1 MSKITV
7 TTIAGL
13 TSGGDA
19 NKVKIE
25 SGDALE
31 VVSGTASINN
41 TSNGT
46 LASFKKS
53 GTTIGHIGV
62 HDDDGFFFTRGAS
75 QQGIVLKNSSLMPC
89 NTDGSNSDNDQDLG
103 ISSVRWKDLYL
114 SGGLKI
120 GGTGAANTLDDYEE
134 GNWTPTLTA
143 ASSNPTVSSYDY
155 NLGVYTKIGR
165 TVHAGLYLRIQGG
178 NMSGGSGDGRIS
190 GLPFASS
197 STNSIAWGAGG
208 FSENWMKSN
217 GSFSTNRNTFKPIV
231 AVGGNVFELWQ
242 YSGTSPQYDTGWGI
256 NQIVTGDLII
266 SGVFTYITDA

>member
-25 SGDALE
+25 SGDTLE

-134 GNWTPTLTA
+134 GTWTATLGGL
-143 ASSNPTVSSYDY
+143 SSNPTVSAYAY
-155 NLGVYTKIGR
+155 NSGYYTKIGR
-165 TVHAGLYLRIQGG
+165 QVFAHIYMRIENG
-178 NMSGGSGDGRIS
+178 NISGGSGDATIL
-190 GLPFASS
+190 GLPFTSKSS
-197 STNSIAWGAGG
+197 GQISNGAGAWI
-208 FSENWMKSN
+208 ENYTSVAN
-217 GSFSTNRNTFKPIV
+217 SFSSGRSYARPNMVAGENRMRVYQLSYTNPT
-231 AVGGNVFELWQ
+231 Q
-242 YSGTSPQYDTGWGI
+242 MTGWSLTQADDGAF
-256 NQIVTGDLII
+256 LIG
-266 SGVFTYITDA
+266 GVMVYMTE

>member
-7 TTIAGL
+7 TTIAGQ
-13 TSGGDA
+13 TSGSDA

-25 SGDALE
+25 SGDTLE

-134 GNWTPTLTA
+134 GTWQPNFTNMNSGATNGT
-143 ASSNPTVSSYDY
+143 
-155 NLGVYTKIGR
+155 YTK
-165 TVHAGLYLRIQGG
+165 VG
-178 NMSGGSGDGRIS
+178 NLVICNFELQANGSNTNVNVTGVPFAILVGSGVR
-190 GLPFASS
+190 
-197 STNSIAWGAGG
+197 AGG
-208 FSENWMKSN
+208 VV
-217 GSFSTNRNTFKPIV
+217 TYHNRNTTETWTVIPISSSAFNLYHGAASRTITSSETV
-231 AVGGNVFELWQ
+231 I
-242 YSGTSPQYDTGWGI
+242 GTFSF
-256 NQIVTGDLII
+256 
-266 SGVFTYITDA
+266 FTTA